1 MSVHLIKLCVGVDE
15 PAELAAF
22 QRERL
27 ERHGRIWHMTRH
39 APRRM
44 EDLLAGGSIYWVI
57 RRRIQ
62 LRQRL
67 LGFEAAVDEE
77 GRARCRILLDPVLV
91 ETAPYPH
98 RPFQGWRYLRPEDA
112 PADRATGAAATDD
125 MPEEMVAEL
134 RALGL
139 L

>member
-1 MSVHLIKLCVGVDE
+1 MTVHLIKLCVGVDE
-15 PAELAAF
+15 VAGLAGF
-22 QRERL
+22 QRDRL
-27 ERHGRIWHMTRH
+27 ERHGRVWHMTRH
-39 APRRM
+39 KPRR
-44 EDLLAGGSIYWVI
+44 EAELLAGGSLYWVI

-62 LRQRL
+62 ARQSL
-67 LGFEAAVDEE
+67 LGFEEAVDEE
-77 GRARCRILLDPVLV
+77 GTRRCRILLDPTLV

-112 PADRATGAAATDD
+112 PADRAGGSADDD
-125 MPEEMVAEL
+125 MPEEMVVEL